1 MVVQERQNFRGTFL
15 MYGII
20 LLELPT
26 LTLISVLYFTGKLG
40 EDGWIP
46 MLIVGT
52 LIPLTFL
59 LIMSISLETRMDA
72 EAFSYRSS
80 PFQSNWKKLPREQIQ
95 SIAVQKKDGLL
106 DYGGVGMRFSRK
118 TRAYIFMADH
128 VLELETAGKKLVFST
143 KKPKEFENMIQDW
156 EQTKPSDDRSAI

>member
-1 MVVQERQNFRGTFL
+1 MVAQEQQSFRGTIV

-46 MLIVGT
+46 MLVVCT

-59 LIMSISLETRMDA
+59 LLMSITLETRLDTH
-72 EAFSYRSS
+72 AFSYRNL
-80 PFQSNWKKLPREQIQ
+80 PFQRSWKKLPLEQIS
-95 SIAVQKKDGLL
+95 SISIHKNTWQASK
-106 DYGGVGMRFSRK
+106 S
-118 TRAYIFMADH
+118 
-128 VLELETAGKKLVFST
+128 
-143 KKPKEFENMIQDW
+143 
-156 EQTKPSDDRSAI
+156 

>member
-1 MVVQERQNFRGTFL
+1 MVAQEQQSFRGTIV

-26 LTLISVLYFTGKLG
+26 LTLISVLYFTRKLG

-46 MLIVGT
+46 MLVVCT

-59 LIMSISLETRMDA
+59 LLMSITLETRLDTH
-72 EAFSYRSS
+72 AFSFRSL
-80 PFQSNWKKLPREQIQ
+80 PFQRSWKKLPLEQIS
-95 SIAVQKKDGLL
+95 SISIHKKDGIL

-118 TRAYIFMADH
+118 TKAYIFFADH
-128 VLELETAGKKLVFST
+128 VIEVEQGGKKLVFST
-143 KKPKEFENMIQDW
+143 AKPKDFDAVITTWQAS
-156 EQTKPSDDRSAI
+156 KS

>member
-26 LTLISVLYFTGKLG
+26 MTLMSVLYFTGKLG
-40 EDGWIP
+40 QDGWIP

-72 EAFSYRSS
+72 QSFSYRSK

-95 SIAVQKKDGLL
+95 SIAVHKKDGLL

-118 TRAYIFMADH
+118 TRAYIFLADH
-128 VLELETAGKKLVFST
+128 VIEMKLGEKKLVFST
-143 KKPKEFENMIQDW
+143 GKPKEFEAQIAVGN
-156 EQTKPSDDRSAI
+156 EENP

>member
-40 EDGWIP
+40 AEGWIP
-46 MLIVGT
+46 MLVVGT

-72 EAFSYRSS
+72 QSFSYRSK

-95 SIAVQKKDGLL
+95 SIAVHKKDGLL

-118 TRAYIFMADH
+118 KRAYIFLADH
-128 VLELETAGKKLVFST
+128 VIEMKLGEKKLVFST
-143 KKPKEFENMIQDW
+143 GKPKEFEAQIAVWN
-156 EQTKPSDDRSAI
+156 EENP

>member
-40 EDGWIP
+40 AEGWIP
-46 MLIVGT
+46 MLVVGT

-59 LIMSISLETRMDA
+59 LIMSISLETRMD
-72 EAFSYRSS
+72 
-80 PFQSNWKKLPREQIQ
+80 
-95 SIAVQKKDGLL
+95 D
-106 DYGGVGMRFSRK
+106 
-118 TRAYIFMADH
+118 
-128 VLELETAGKKLVFST
+128 
-143 KKPKEFENMIQDW
+143 
-156 EQTKPSDDRSAI
+156 

>member
-1 MVVQERQNFRGTFL
+1 MVAQEQQSFRGTFV

-46 MLIVGT
+46 MLVVGT

-59 LIMSISLETRMDA
+59 LLMSITLETRLDTH
-72 EAFSYRSS
+72 AFSYRNL
-80 PFQSNWKKLPREQIQ
+80 PFQRSWKQLPLEQIN
-95 SIAVQKKDGLL
+95 SISVHKKDGIL
-106 DYGGVGMRFSRK
+106 DYGGIGMRFSRK
-118 TRAYIFMADH
+118 TKAYIFFADY
-128 VLELETAGKKLVFST
+128 VIEVEQGGKKLVFST
-143 KKPKEFENMIQDW
+143 AKPKEFVAVISNW
-156 EQTKPSDDRSAI
+156 QTNKP

>member
-26 LTLISVLYFTGKLG
+26 LTLISALYFTGKLG
-40 EDGWIP
+40 AEGWIP
-46 MLIVGT
+46 MLVVGT

-59 LIMSISLETRMDA
+59 LLMSISLETRMDDQS
-72 EAFSYRSS
+72 FSYRSK
-80 PFQSNWKKLPREQIQ
+80 PFQSNWKKLSREHIQ
-95 SIAVQKKDGLL
+95 SIAVHKKDGLL

-118 TRAYIFMADH
+118 TRAYIFLADH
-128 VLELETAGKKLVFST
+128 VIEMKLGEKKLVFST
-143 KKPKEFENMIQDW
+143 GKPKEFEAQIAVWN
-156 EQTKPSDDRSAI
+156 EENP

>member
-1 MVVQERQNFRGTFL
+1 MVAQEQQSFRGTFV

-46 MLIVGT
+46 MLVVST

-59 LIMSISLETRMDA
+59 LLMSITLETRLDTH
-72 EAFSYRSS
+72 AFSYRNL
-80 PFQSNWKKLPREQIQ
+80 PFQRSWKQLPLEQIS
-95 SIAVQKKDGLL
+95 SISVHKKDGIL
-106 DYGGVGMRFSRK
+106 DYGGIGMRFSRK
-118 TRAYIFMADH
+118 TKAYIFFADY
-128 VLELETAGKKLVFST
+128 VIEVEQGGKKLVFST
-143 KKPKEFENMIQDW
+143 AKPKEFDAVISNW
-156 EQTKPSDDRSAI
+156 QTNKP

>member
-1 MVVQERQNFRGTFL
+1 MVAQEQQSFRGTIV

-46 MLIVGT
+46 MLLVGT

-59 LIMSISLETRMDA
+59 LLMSITLETRLDTH
-72 EAFSYRSS
+72 AFSFRSL
-80 PFQSNWKKLPREQIQ
+80 PFQRNWKKLPLEQIS
-95 SIAVQKKDGLL
+95 SISIHKKDGIL

-118 TRAYIFMADH
+118 TKAYIFFADH
-128 VLELETAGKKLVFST
+128 VIEVEQGGKKLVFST
-143 KKPKEFENMIQDW
+143 AKPKDFDAVITTWQAS
-156 EQTKPSDDRSAI
+156 KS

>member
-1 MVVQERQNFRGTFL
+1 MVVHERQSFRGTFL

-80 PFQSNWKKLPREQIQ
+80 PFQSNWKKLPREQIK
-95 SIAVQKKDGLL
+95 SIAIFKKDGLL
-106 DYGGVGMRFSRK
+106 DYGGVGLRFFRK
-118 TRAYIFMADH
+118 TKAYVFLADH
-128 VLELETAGKKLVFST
+128 VIEMKLGEKKLVFST
-143 KKPKEFENMIQDW
+143 KKPKEFEAQIKVWN
-156 EQTKPSDDRSAI
+156 ESHS

>member
-1 MVVQERQNFRGTFL
+1 MVAQEQQSFRGTIV

-46 MLIVGT
+46 MLVVCT

-59 LIMSISLETRMDA
+59 LLMSITLETRLDTH
-72 EAFSYRSS
+72 AFSFRSL
-80 PFQSNWKKLPREQIQ
+80 PFQRSWKKLPLEQIS
-95 SIAVQKKDGLL
+95 SISIHKKDGVL

-118 TRAYIFMADH
+118 TKAYIFFADH
-128 VLELETAGKKLVFST
+128 VIEVEQGGKKLVFST
-143 KKPKEFENMIQDW
+143 AKPKDFDAVITTWQAS
-156 EQTKPSDDRSAI
+156 KS